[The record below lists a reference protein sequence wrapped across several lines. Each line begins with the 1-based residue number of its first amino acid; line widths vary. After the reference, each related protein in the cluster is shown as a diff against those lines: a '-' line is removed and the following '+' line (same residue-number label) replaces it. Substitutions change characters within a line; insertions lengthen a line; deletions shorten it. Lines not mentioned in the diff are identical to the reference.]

1 MSKVILNQKK
11 RLSLQ
16 QATVIVFLGIAAVI
30 LLALLSYSPVDPG
43 PFHHDSQ
50 LVQCANLAGC
60 KGAWLANFLIGL
72 LGYLAY
78 ALPVVLVAL
87 GLTTFRINPL
97 AQQNP
102 NNPVGG
108 SNDILTSIGALL
120 TLLSGAGLA
129 HLLCEPYPSGIG
141 GGLLGQVV
149 GEFCMRTL
157 LGFVGSVLLLL
168 SLFLGSITLVGD
180 ISWGKVTEKVG
191 DWMLQLFEKLQVVQG
206 QNSTNTSGNAPAQT
220 AAATPRSANE
230 ARNANVLGRISG
242 GVTGALQDSKG
253 SLGDSFGKAADW
265 MSRTTGLGK
274 NAHPLQ
280 EGVDVI
286 DLKPNTRQD
295 PILDIPDFPASRSTA
310 GSSVAKAPNLTSV
323 GTNVGLVVNKPLAA
337 SSSVVSDDL
346 VDLITGAG
354 AVIMPTAADKID
366 TNSAANKVKTIKPA
380 KGRVGN
386 GQRSTLI
393 LPPLKLL
400 NPPPKE
406 RVTQSKER
414 LHDLARK
421 LVEALGHYGIKDGV
435 KVVAID
441 PGPVITRFELQLPD
455 GTKASK
461 VSGLASDLARNMCV
475 SSVRVVEVI
484 PGRPTIGVEV
494 PNDKRDVVTIS
505 EMLNAPVYTKNLS
518 PLTLALGKD
527 IAGNPLVADLARM
540 PHLLVAGT
548 TGSGKSVF
556 VNAVLMSLLYKATPE
571 EVRMIM
577 IDPKMLEL
585 SSYEDIPH
593 LLAPVVTDMKH
604 AANALRWCVA
614 EMERRYLLMSK
625 LKVRNIAGFN
635 EKVRE
640 AKERGDPLKDPL
652 FDPLKSVDAVQE
664 ELKPLPYIVVIVDE
678 FADMMMVVG
687 KKVEELIARLA
698 QKARASG
705 IHLILATQRP
715 SVDVITGLIKA
726 NIPTRIAF
734 QVSTKIDSRT
744 ILDQSGA
751 EQLLGFGDMLYMP
764 PGTSLPLRIHG
775 ALVTDREV
783 EDVANYLKL
792 QGEPDYI
799 LDVLAD
805 TTSSDSIPG
814 LETLAERDGEAD
826 PLYDEAVAVV
836 IESRRASI
844 SYLQRRLKV
853 GYNRAARMIE
863 DMETAGVVS
872 PVLSNGSRDVLVAA
886 PPKD

>member
-1 MSKVILNQKK
+1 MAKVILNQKK
-11 RLSLQ
+11 RLGLQ
-16 QATVIVFLGIAAVI
+16 QASVIIFMGIAAVI

-43 PFHHDSQ
+43 PFHDNGTHAGG
-50 LVQCANLAGC
+50 CKNLAGC
-60 KGAWLANFLIGL
+60 KGAWLADFLLGL

-78 ALPVVLVAL
+78 ALPVVLVVM
-87 GLTTFRINPL
+87 GLTAFRIGPHMK
-97 AQQNP
+97 NP

-108 SNDILTSIGALL
+108 INDIITSVGALF

-129 HLLCEPYPSGIG
+129 HLLFDSFPAGGSG
-141 GGLLGQVV
+141 GGMLGQAVARLFT
-149 GEFCMRTL
+149 GTF
-157 LGFVGSVLLLL
+157 LGFFGSILFLL
-168 SLFLGSITLVGD
+168 SLFLGSVTVVAD
-180 ISWGKVTEKVG
+180 ISWAKVTEQVG
-191 DWMLQLFEKLQVVQG
+191 DWMLQLFNKLQG
-206 QNSTNTSGNAPAQT
+206 LELPEAAKRDTSGSIFG
-220 AAATPRSANE
+220 RFSSAMNRGKGYLQGGSG
-230 ARNANVLGRISG
+230 ALDKANTWMNRTVG
-242 GVTGALQDSKG
+242 GV
-253 SLGDSFGKAADW
+253 GDVFG
-265 MSRTTGLGK
+265 GK
-274 NAHPLQ
+274 RGQA
-280 EGVDVI
+280 EFDGVDVT
-286 DLKPNTRQD
+286 DLRASRPPESPLGAPDFEELLRGKQTATETSTAPAPVVEAKPETAAK
-295 PILDIPDFPASRSTA
+295 IPDVQPEPVPADLRVPPMRKTKGK
-310 GSSVAKAPNLTSV
+310 GSS
-323 GTNVGLVVNKPLAA
+323 
-337 SSSVVSDDL
+337 
-346 VDLITGAG
+346 
-354 AVIMPTAADKID
+354 M
-366 TNSAANKVKTIKPA
+366 
-380 KGRVGN
+380 
-386 GQRSTLI
+386 
-393 LPPLKLL
+393 LPPMSLL
-400 NPPPKE
+400 NPAPRE
-406 RVTQSKER
+406 RVTQPKER
-414 LHDLARK
+414 LDELADK
-421 LVEALGHYGIKDGV
+421 LVEALGHYGVRDV
-435 KVVAID
+435 KVVARD
-441 PGPVITRFELQLPD
+441 PGPVITRFELELPD
-455 GTKASK
+455 GVKASK
-461 VSGLASDLARNMCV
+461 VSGLSSDLARNMCV

-494 PNDKRDVVTIS
+494 PNDSRDVVMMS
-505 EMLNAPVYTKNLS
+505 EMLQSAVYKKNRS

-527 IAGNPLVADLARM
+527 IAGHPIVADLGRM

-556 VNAVLMSLLYKATPE
+556 INAVLMSLLYKATPE
-571 EVRMIM
+571 DVRMIM

-625 LKVRNIAGFN
+625 LKVRNIDGFN
-635 EKVRE
+635 EKIRE
-640 AKERGDPLKDPL
+640 AQERGEVILDPL
-652 FDPLKSVDAVQE
+652 FDPLMSVDGHPQP
-664 ELKPLPYIVVIVDE
+664 LKTLPYIVVIVDE

-744 ILDQSGA
+744 ILDQGGA
-751 EQLLGFGDMLYMP
+751 DQLLGYGDMLYMP
-764 PGTSLPLRIHG
+764 PGTSLPQRVHG

-799 LDVLAD
+799 ADVLAD
-805 TTSSDSIPG
+805 TTSASDAIPG
-814 LETLAERDGEAD
+814 LEPLTEREGESD

-863 DMETAGVVS
+863 DMESAGVVS
-872 PVLSNGSRDVLVAA
+872 PVLSNGSRDVLVSA
-886 PPKD
+886 PAKD